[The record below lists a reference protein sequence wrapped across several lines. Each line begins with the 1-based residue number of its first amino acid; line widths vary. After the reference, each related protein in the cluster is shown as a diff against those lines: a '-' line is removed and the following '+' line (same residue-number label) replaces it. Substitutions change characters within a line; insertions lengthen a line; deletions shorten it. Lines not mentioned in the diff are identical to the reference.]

1 MIHTAQ
7 TTKRPSVHD
16 KAASLTDGHSSST
29 TMDRSPFAAD
39 EEQLEAAAVAR
50 QRGARRRSVARIDS
64 GEMSE
69 LELLER
75 NLIDRRLAREQQV
88 RMWKMHYTEVL
99 NKVDEQQDHIRS
111 LRTSMSRGLEER
123 GKSNWKKAAVKTKAI
138 VRFKMAAGVSSAE
151 AEPAPEA
158 EDEKP
163 GTHFL

>member
-1 MIHTAQ
+1 
-7 TTKRPSVHD
+7 
-16 KAASLTDGHSSST
+16 
-29 TMDRSPFAAD
+29 MDRSPFAAD

-50 QRGARRRSVARIDS
+50 QRGASRRSVARIDS

-88 RMWKMHYTEVL
+88 RMWKMHYNEVL
-99 NKVDEQQDHIRS
+99 NKVDEQQDHIRN

-138 VRFKMAAGVSSAE
+138 VRFKMAAKVSSAE
-151 AEPAPEA
+151 AEPAA
-158 EDEKP
+158 E
-163 GTHFL
+163 